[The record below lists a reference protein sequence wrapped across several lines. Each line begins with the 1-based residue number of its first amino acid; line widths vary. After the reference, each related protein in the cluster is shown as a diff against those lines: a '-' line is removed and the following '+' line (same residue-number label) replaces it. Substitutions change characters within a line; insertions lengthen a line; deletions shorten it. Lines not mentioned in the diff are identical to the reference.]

1 MGFRLHLMQ
10 VGDSSIRDYI
20 LYLNEHGRPAQLLL
34 LSLLLPLLYTGR
46 LTRTASHRSQLVQRF
61 PNIF

>member
-1 MGFRLHLMQ
+1 MSFRLHLML

-34 LSLLLPLLYTGR
+34 LSLLLPLYSIRAVKLE
-46 LTRTASHRSQLVQRF
+46 LPPIVPS
-61 PNIF
+61 